1 MQKVSIMF
9 EGMADYIVRQE
20 YTNKVEPFIGKS
32 LIKVFTG
39 QRRVG
44 KSFVMHQIA
53 DEIVKRVPSTNIIY
67 IDKEQLKF
75 IDIRD
80 AESLY
85 EYVVRNVDNSA
96 PNCLFV
102 DEVQEIENFHVALR
116 SLLNEG
122 LCDIYCTGS
131 NAKMLSG
138 ELATML
144 AGRYVE
150 LHVHAL
156 SYEEFLMFNNIG
168 DSDDA
173 LRMYL
178 TLGSMPYIHNLPN
191 KESVVFEY
199 LRNVYS
205 SILLK
210 DVVSRE
216 SIRNIHFLEN
226 LVTFLS
232 DNLGSITSANNIS
245 RYLKSQRIKLP
256 TQSVLNYI
264 RALGNAFFIYKIQR
278 ADTTGLK
285 IFEVGDK
292 YYFEDWGIRNAI
304 HRFNMLTDIGKLMEN
319 VVCIE
324 LLRRGYIVYVGK
336 SGTKEVDFVCEKDGN
351 RMYVQVAYTLGDSGI
366 IDREFGPLIDIRDN
380 YPKYVV
386 TMDGISL
393 GDRQGVKHVLLRQF
407 LRDRSL

>member
-1 MQKVSIMF
+1 MF

-102 DEVQEIENFHVALR
+102 DEVQEIENSHVALR

-191 KESVVFEY
+191 KEGVVFEY

-245 RYLKSQRIKLP
+245 RYLKSQRINLP

-324 LLRRGYIVYVGK
+324 LLRRGYTVYVGK
-336 SGTKEVDFVCEKDGN
+336 SGTKEVDFVCEKDGK

-386 TMDGISL
+386 TMDGMSL

-407 LRDRSL
+407 LMDKGLL

>member
-1 MQKVSIMF
+1 MF
-9 EGMADYIVRQE
+9 EGMADYIVRPE
-20 YTNKVEPFIGKS
+20 YTRRVEPFIGKS

-80 AESLY
+80 AKSLY
-85 EYVVRNVDNSA
+85 EYTVRNVDKSVPNS
-96 PNCLFV
+96 LFI

-131 NAKMLSG
+131 NAKILSG

-150 LHVHAL
+150 IHVHAL
-156 SYEEFLMFNNIG
+156 SYGEFLAFNNVG

-205 SILLK
+205 SVLLK

-226 LVTFLS
+226 LVVFLS

-245 RYLKSQRIKLP
+245 RYLKSQRINLP

-264 RALGNAFFIYKIQR
+264 RALCNAFFIYKIQR

-304 HRFNMLTDIGKLMEN
+304 YRFSMLTDIGKLMEN

-324 LLRRGYIVYVGK
+324 LLRRGYTVYVGK
-336 SGTKEVDFVCEKDGN
+336 SGTKEVDFVCEKEGK
-351 RMYVQVAYTLGDSGI
+351 RMYVQVAYMLGDSGI
-366 IDREFGPLIDIRDN
+366 IDREFGPLIELRDN
-380 YPKYVV
+380 YPKCVV
-386 TMDGISL
+386 TMDGMSL
-393 GDRQGVKHVLLRQF
+393 GDRRGVKHVLLREF
-407 LRDRSL
+407 LLDKELL